1 MEAIS
6 KRTGRKFSEKFSK
19 TAVKLGLAFPP
30 GEEAEKNPKAK
41 VPAKKVKAPKK
52 EKAVKVPKNKK

>member
-6 KRTGRKFSEKFSK
+6 KRTGKKFSEKFSK

-30 GEEAEKNPKAK
+30 GEEVERKPKASK
-41 VPAKKVKAPKK
+41 PAKKHKK
-52 EKAVKVPKNKK
+52 